1 MIHGKKKKKN
11 TNLDC
16 DVNIQLIMK
25 LKEDHPK
32 KKIITLGSSLISWKF
47 IIQKNKALS
56 PTKAEYTSLA

>member
-1 MIHGKKKKKN
+1 
-11 TNLDC
+11 
-16 DVNIQLIMK
+16 MK